1 MFLPW
6 FPCMDCAR
14 AIVQSGISELIA
26 TSPDFVDEK
35 WGVEFRSAITLFEE
49 CGVKVRF
56 LSADKVIEN
65 T

>member
-1 MFLPW
+1 VTLTPF
-6 FPCMDCAR
+6 
-14 AIVQSGISELIA
+14 IS

-35 WGVEFRSAITLFEE
+35 WGVEFRSAITLSEE